1 MQEHDQKDG
10 TSEQIAEAT
19 AEASTIEN
27 ALPHADFEEISG
39 DPADIQRELNEI
51 AVRELAS
58 EEADDEE
65 RLEGATAEDVM
76 STSDELPV
84 DPELTAEESLP
95 QDNFAAYHE
104 KCSLPLKAQVEA
116 ILFASPKCQQPDEIA
131 ALIATQEPD
140 LVEQIQVIVQ
150 ELLWEYQ
157 GRGGGF
163 RLEHIK
169 GHGYQFRTAKD
180 AAPLMKRLF
189 ASRPRPLSRASM
201 ETLAIIAY
209 KQPCTRAEIEFVRGV
224 DAGNTIKH
232 LLERNFITC
241 VGRKE
246 EAGRPMLFGT
256 TQEFLQVFNFSNIR
270 DLPPLTS
277 FQASLETVAQ
287 GEEALMQKEESMDG
301 LEGDFMAA
309 GDSYEPTA
317 SEGLMADEATIES
330 SEVAISEPI
339 ETTAMVESSE
349 QIETAEF
356 ETSELIETTAEQ
368 AAEEDDI
375 PAMSAVVEADIR
387 AIQGATKAESFDD
400 EDPEFKMSFDVGS
413 KEKEEKS
420 DQLPP
425 VSEESADDE
434 LDY

>member
-1 MQEHDQKDG
+1 MQDQDQNEDG
-10 TSEQIAEAT
+10 IIQAE
-19 AEASTIEN
+19 EASAEN
-27 ALPHADFEEISG
+27 METANVLPHTEFEEISG
-39 DPADIQRELNEI
+39 NPADIQRELNEQ
-51 AVRELAS
+51 AVRELTS
-58 EEADDEE
+58 EVTSDDEPI
-65 RLEGATAEDVM
+65 EGATAEDEI
-76 STSDELPV
+76 SASDELPV
-84 DPELTAEESLP
+84 DPELTAEESAP

-116 ILFASPKCQQPDEIA
+116 ILFASPKCQQPEEIA
-131 ALIATQEPD
+131 ELIGTQEPD
-140 LVEQIQVIVQ
+140 LVEQVQAIVQ

-256 TQEFLQVFNFSNIR
+256 TQEFLQVFNFSNIK

-287 GEEALMQKEESMDG
+287 GEGALSPSEESMEG

-309 GDSYEPTA
+309 GDTYEPTA
-317 SEGLMADEATIES
+317 SEGLMAEEA
-330 SEVAISEPI
+330 AQHISES
-339 ETTAMVESSE
+339 VHLQESTESV
-349 QIETAEF
+349 
-356 ETSELIETTAEQ
+356 ETSDENENGIVASESEEVSENDEMPEL
-368 AAEEDDI
+368 
-375 PAMSAVVEADIR
+375 SAVVEADIR
-387 AIQGATKAESFDD
+387 TIQGATKAESFDD
-400 EDPEFKMSFDVGS
+400 EDPEFKMSFDVGTKDAD
-413 KEKEEKS
+413 KESES
-420 DQLPP
+420 LPP
-425 VSEESADDE
+425 VSEEAIDDE